1 MADNSSALELV
12 PRGVEG
18 TGKAVVLGN
27 EPVVQSLARLSS
39 RMDNLQRLKMYADAK
54 KAQIKQKEVEYD
66 KTPINVSQIEGG
78 VLGGWNTSKI
88 QQGYTDLMQKWLN
101 LNPEEKQQKLGEQAL
116 SANAS
121 NTYVKNV
128 NATLPKVQED
138 VYKLGY
144 NTGTRD
150 IVDAEKEYLSTMD
163 VGAKQYAQQNN
174 ITDPKQIQQLRDKLV
189 VNNSFTDFYA
199 NRVKNNPNNIDLNRF
214 GQRIY
219 DVLGQTSRQVVM
231 PDGQGIAIS
240 RDNLYTEKGNLDTEK
255 LKLAINADS
264 EDSKMF
270 NLATTQYLKSA
281 ANATGNKNA
290 SDAVDA
296 LLASNYN
303 VDALDETQ
311 KKLIETKVMPAAQ
324 NAVLQRMFAG
334 KGKFETKTDLQSTQ
348 QQEFDIER
356 GKAKAGETSSAGPL
370 VVSVTA
376 KAVTQGPTG
385 PVVQKDASG
394 RDVVLEIPKVNL
406 GNVQSKT
413 LAGANK
419 FNFNTGSRMWFLG
432 AVSDK
437 AKSLLGKP
445 SPKGSYLSYQ
455 PFETSNASLIEQD
468 VYATQA
474 NPEFKTTSGVVYN
487 LPKGTIVNAGTYG
500 SVPIGKK
507 LALIDADDYIKTLN
521 ERDQEKIRRS
531 GEDFKGVRILI
542 STDDNP
548 QFLSKFYGQY
558 TSPVKTSGNRSIT
571 RLKKQK

>member
-1 MADNSSALELV
+1 MADNLSALELV

-39 RMDNLQRLKMYADAK
+39 RMDNLQRLKMYSDAK
-54 KAQIKQKEVEYD
+54 KAQAKQKEVEYD

-88 QQGYTDLMQKWLN
+88 QQGYTDLTQKWLN

-150 IVDAEKEYLSTMD
+150 IVDAEKEYLATMD

-174 ITDPKQIQQLRDKLV
+174 ITDPQQIQQLRDKLV
-189 VNNSFTDFYA
+189 INNSFTDFYA
-199 NRVKNNPNNIDLNRF
+199 NRIKNNPNSIDLNRF

-281 ANATGNKNA
+281 ANATGDKNA

-303 VDALDETQ
+303 VNALDATQ
-311 KKLIETKVMPAAQ
+311 KKLIEAKVMPAAQ

-334 KGKFETKTDLQSTQ
+334 KGKFETTQNLQAT
-348 QQEFDIER
+348 EEKKRLEER
-356 GKAKAGETSSAGPL
+356 GVKQASTTSRRGPVNQYISYNSVTPSQYGETE
-370 VVSVTA
+370 VVGA
-376 KAVTQGPTG
+376 DKQ
-385 PVVQKDASG
+385 PVVIDKG
-394 RDVVLEIPKVNL
+394 KVNL
-406 GNVQSKT
+406 GNGLTKT
-413 LAGANK
+413 LPK
-419 FNFNTGSRMWFLG
+419 DDTFQFNTGTRMYFIGAIPSTVKQQLG
-432 AVSDK
+432 IRNQD
-437 AKSLLGKP
+437 
-445 SPKGSYLSYQ
+445 GSYTTEM
-455 PFETSNASLIEQD
+455 PFETQNLTLLTDE
-468 VYATQA
+468 VYAT
-474 NPEFKTTSGVVYN
+474 NMNSKFTTKGGSVGYR
-487 LPKGTIVNAGTYG
+487 PKGHIMPIGTPG
-500 SVPIGKK
+500 AVPIGRNYAIVE
-507 LALIDADDYIKTLN
+507 LYEYLKTMP
-521 ERDQEKIRRS
+521 EKARNKIQMDK
-531 GEDFKGVRILI
+531 EAIKGVKVVL
-542 STDDNP
+542 STDDN
-548 QFLSKFYGQY
+548 QQVLSKFEGELE
-558 TSPVKTSGNRSIT
+558 PVNVPKRNSSIT
-571 RLKKQK
+571 VAKKRK